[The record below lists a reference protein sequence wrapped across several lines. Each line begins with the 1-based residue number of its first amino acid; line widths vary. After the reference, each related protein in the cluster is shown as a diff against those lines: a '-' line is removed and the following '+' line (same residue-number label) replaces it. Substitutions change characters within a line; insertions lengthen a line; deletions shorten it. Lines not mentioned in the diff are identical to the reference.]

1 MLLVLSMELF
11 CLNQT
16 IFWDSKDLVTDDG
29 SAKLVDTNLSAVL
42 VEQYHNDLCQYC
54 PTLSTSKISM
64 YLEDLKNVSV
74 YFKWKKRK
82 AEVAYFK

>member
-42 VEQYHNDLCQYC
+42 VEQYHNDLRQY
-54 PTLSTSKISM
+54 SK
-64 YLEDLKNVSV
+64 VSI
-74 YFKWKKRK
+74 
-82 AEVAYFK
+82 